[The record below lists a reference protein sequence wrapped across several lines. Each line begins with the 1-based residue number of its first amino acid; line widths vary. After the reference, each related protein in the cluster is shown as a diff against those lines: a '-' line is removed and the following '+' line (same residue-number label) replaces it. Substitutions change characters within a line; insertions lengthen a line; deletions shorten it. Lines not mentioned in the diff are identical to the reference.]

1 MKTGYT
7 LVELMVTVTIITL
20 LTSFGI
26 SAYGKAQNSQATRA
40 ATETIMA
47 TLSEA
52 QKKASSGTSDCVGS
66 DEYFGQKVVLSGSSI
81 SLRSTCSTGDSSTV
95 KTISVSGVT
104 FSGSPTFV
112 FRPLNQGV
120 ILTGG
125 NTSIDYATNTNTYR
139 IQVMP
144 TGSIVNK
151 GKQS

>member
-1 MKTGYT
+1 MNMKTGYT

-26 SAYGKAQNSQATRA
+26 SAYGKAQSSQATRA
-40 ATETIMA
+40 ATEIIMA

-52 QKKASSGTSDCVGS
+52 QKKASSGTNDCSGGVYGGQLVTLTGS
-66 DEYFGQKVVLSGSSI
+66 TITLDPVCGSGG
-81 SLRSTCSTGDSSTV
+81 TA
-95 KTISVSGVT
+95 KNISVSGVT
-104 FSGSPTFV
+104 FSGSYSFT

-125 NTSIDYATNTNTYR
+125 NTNIDYSTSQGTYR